1 MQISP
6 CSLMFIGL
14 FCILP
19 ATLFIIHN
27 FGKILNFITSPF
39 RMVYQAFKE
48 KRFTLSEFGQ
58 LTFRTTIVTAVVILL
73 WIASTTNYT
82 LVSCSET
89 KTTAMVTT
97 IMKDCG
103 CK

>member
-6 CSLMFIGL
+6 CSLMFIVMFG
-14 FCILP
+14 ILP
-19 ATLFIIHN
+19 VAMFIIFN

-48 KRFTLSEFGQ
+48 KRFTLSEFGH
-58 LTFRTTIVTAVVILL
+58 LTFRTTVVTAVVILL
-73 WIASTTNYT
+73 WIASTTKYT
-82 LVSCSET
+82 MVPCNGN
-89 KTTAMVTT
+89 KTTAMTT
-97 IMKDCG
+97 VLIDCG